1 MGLEEII
8 VSFQL
13 MHSWLATVAK
23 LPTFSIFCISFTTF
37 ICVLARYSSCFKVP
51 VLPFISFICF
61 LHKDNNFSFLF
72 SLLTLDSCSFD
83 GDKNC
88 SH

>member
-23 LPTFSIFCISFTTF
+23 LPTFSIFFYLIYNIHLCLSQVQLVLQITCIAFYF
-37 ICVLARYSSCFKVP
+37 IY
-51 VLPFISFICF
+51 
-61 LHKDNNFSFLF
+61 LF
-72 SLLTLDSCSFD
+72 FAQR
-83 GDKNC
+83 
-88 SH
+88 